1 MDSGSIRYTANGVI
15 TGMERTKNKRYTTS
29 MDMEQ
34 HSEKRTII
42 PKELWKRLLLIVAA
56 LIFLFTSSIY
66 AIALWYQHSEAGKP
80 YELGVSFSAPYARAL
95 GLDPH
100 EAYTAVLDDLGV
112 KHLRLMSYWSEN
124 EPTAGKY
131 DFSELDW
138 QLQEAAN
145 HGATVSLAIG
155 LRQPRWPECH
165 APTWVDIS
173 KPKSEWQPAL
183 EKYMSAVINRYKASK
198 TIVSYQLE
206 NEYFNTFGNCPDRS
220 RDRLAS
226 ELKLVHQLDP
236 SRPVIIS
243 RSNNYA
249 GFAIRPPRGD
259 INGISLYRRVWDS
272 TITKRYFTYPF
283 PSWHY
288 AFLAGVQKLL
298 FKQESVIHEL
308 QTEPWP
314 ADGKFIT
321 EVSLDEQNKTFDAAR
336 LKANVAFAKQTGI
349 RHIDLWGAEYW
360 YYRQTKLHD
369 PSVWV
374 AAQHIFKD

>member
-1 MDSGSIRYTANGVI
+1 
-15 TGMERTKNKRYTTS
+15 ME
-29 MDMEQ
+29 
-34 HSEKRTII
+34 EKQGGRHRKIV
-42 PKELWKRLLLIVAA
+42 PKGFWTRLLLILTA
-56 LIFLFTSSIY
+56 LILIFTSSIY
-66 AIALWYQHSEAGKP
+66 GIALWYQHSEAGKS
-80 YELGVSFSAPYARAL
+80 YELGVSFSAPYAKAL
-95 GLDPH
+95 GLDPRQ
-100 EAYTAVLDDLGV
+100 AYSAVLGDLGV
-112 KHLRLMSYWSEN
+112 KHLRLMSYWSEI
-124 EPTAGKY
+124 EPTAGTY

-138 QLQEAAN
+138 QLQEAAK

-165 APTWVDIS
+165 APSWVDIT

-183 EKYMSAVINRYKASK
+183 EQYMTAVIQRYKTVK
-198 TIVSYQLE
+198 VIKSYQLE
-206 NEYFNTFGNCPDRS
+206 NEFFNTFGNCPDRS

-226 ELKLVHQLDP
+226 ELALVHKLDP
-236 SRPVIIS
+236 TRSVIIS

-272 TITKRYFTYPF
+272 TVTKRYFTYPF
-283 PSWHY
+283 PSWHH

-314 ADGKFIT
+314 ANGAFIT
-321 EVSLDEQNKTFDAAR
+321 DVSLDEQNKTFDATR
-336 LKANVAFAKQTGI
+336 LKANVEFAKQTGI

-360 YYRQTKLHD
+360 YYRKVTLHD
-369 PSVWV
+369 SSVWQT
-374 AAQHIFKD
+374 AKDIFKN